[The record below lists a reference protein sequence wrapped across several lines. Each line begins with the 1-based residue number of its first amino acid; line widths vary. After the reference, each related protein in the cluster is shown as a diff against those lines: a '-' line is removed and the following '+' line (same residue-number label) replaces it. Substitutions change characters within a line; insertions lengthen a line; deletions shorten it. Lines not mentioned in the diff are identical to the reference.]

1 MTCRHPLHEA
11 EKTMCRYCIQ
21 QYQKVRSGKVS
32 AISKYC
38 PLKLFDSPLEQ
49 LDALCCLFQTPQNNL
64 VFSIDGCRTP
74 LSQMKCCSF
83 GVEEERLYQFVEQE
97 FGEAVLRRLKESSC
111 CLPERVAI
119 ACLMKTMKDSGVLAD
134 LLRVQVWMREGGD
147 E

>member
-11 EKTMCRYCIQ
+11 EKTMCRYCMQ

-83 GVEEERLYQFVEQE
+83 GIEEEMTQ
-97 FGEAVLRRLKESSC
+97 VLTCGMSQVGRIKVSLFR
-111 CLPERVAI
+111 AH
-119 ACLMKTMKDSGVLAD
+119 
-134 LLRVQVWMREGGD
+134 LLFE
-147 E
+147 